1 MAGSA
6 KVEEDELV
14 EKMGGGGVLGMV
26 MKLVKISLVNSNL
39 GKKLQKLHILDLSL
53 KLFII

>member
-14 EKMGGGGVLGMV
+14 EKMGGGFRDGYEIGQNIISEFKLG
-26 MKLVKISLVNSNL
+26 
-39 GKKLQKLHILDLSL
+39 
-53 KLFII
+53 